1 MLPDYTFAWHD
12 LVAALL
18 DVTEPDEA
26 DVGMM
31 VPALE
36 RLLELGPGT
45 TGLSQHDLADIEA
58 RVRAW
63 LIGAGTQPPAGW
75 EC

>member
-1 MLPDYTFAWHD
+1 
-12 LVAALL
+12 
-18 DVTEPDEA
+18 
-26 DVGMM
+26 MM

-63 LIGAGTQPPAGW
+63 LIDAGTQPPAGW